1 MTQNTSLKQAAMM
14 ALAPI
19 AADMQEVE
27 RVISEEMASAVG
39 HVEEIARY
47 ITSAGGKRMRP
58 ALLILMA
65 RAMGAD
71 AKLAAYLGAVIEILH
86 TATLMHDDVVDEGKM
101 RRGRETANAR
111 WGNGPAVLVGD
122 FLYTRSFQMMV
133 RAGNLKVMQA
143 LADAANRLSEGEVLQ
158 MQNAHN
164 PDTDEEKYFAVIER
178 KTACLFEAAAHMAAA
193 IANATPEQ
201 ENACARYALH
211 LGNAFQITDDILDYN
226 GEAAAIGK
234 NLGADLREGKVTLP
248 VLYAMQLAVDTDQ
261 ELIREAIR
269 KGDGDFEAISRIV
282 VGCCALEKCRERAQ
296 LEAQRGADAL
306 DALPPGQ
313 FKDSLVK
320 FLFLS
325 VQRDR

>member
-1 MTQNTSLKQAAMM
+1 MTQNTDLKTAVMR

-27 RVISEEMASAVG
+27 RVIAAEMQSAVG

-47 ITSAGGKRMRP
+47 ITGAGGKRMRP

-71 AKLAAYLGAVIEILH
+71 PAKAAYLGAVIEILH

-101 RRGRETANAR
+101 RRGRETANAK

-133 RAGNLKVMQA
+133 RAGNLRVMQA

-158 MQNAHN
+158 MQNAHD
-164 PDTDEEKYFAVIER
+164 PFTDEKRYFAVIER

-193 IANATPEQ
+193 IAEAPSEQ
-201 ENACARYALH
+201 EDACARYALH
-211 LGNAFQITDDILDYN
+211 LGNAFQITDDILDYE
-226 GEAAAIGK
+226 GQAEAIGK
-234 NLGADLREGKVTLP
+234 NLGSDLREGKVTLP
-248 VLYAMQLAVDTDQ
+248 LLYAMQLAEAHDQ
-261 ELIREAIR
+261 ETIRQAVR
-269 KGDGDFEAISRIV
+269 KGDGDFDAISRIV
-282 VGCCALEKCRERAQ
+282 IGCGALEKCRERARA
-296 LEAQRGADAL
+296 EAARGVEAL
-306 DALPPGQ
+306 NALPSGQ
-313 FKDSLVK
+313 FKDSLVE
-320 FLFLS
+320 FMFLS
-325 VQRDR
+325 VRRDR